1 MSYYSVVS
9 EGKLDWVLTGNNMH
23 NYFIVHAI
31 HFTDSKILRTEVSSS
46 PPWIR
51 NHANGEWLFRKKT
64 KAGKHNKQFKVNEMK
79 IIHQPPHSTGTKL
92 LTTTVLFLLD

>member
-1 MSYYSVVS
+1 MQ
-9 EGKLDWVLTGNNMH
+9 M
-23 NYFIVHAI
+23 
-31 HFTDSKILRTEVSSS
+31 
-46 PPWIR
+46 
-51 NHANGEWLFRKKT
+51 ANGFLEKKT